1 MYPIPFLNSLRIP
14 LHNWVYFLIIPASWE
29 TKTIHNFRVK
39 IQFSQIPL
47 VHSLTVSPRQI
58 YEFINKAL
66 GWAPQILD
74 AGLYK
79 IPSAD
84 SVIQVHIWT
93 ELFHL
98 K

>member
-1 MYPIPFLNSLRIP
+1 MYPSPFLNSLRIS

-39 IQFSQIPL
+39 IQFSQIAL
-47 VHSLTVSPRQI
+47 VHSLTVSPQQI

-66 GWAPQILD
+66 GWAPPD
-74 AGLYK
+74 LYK